1 MNFHKRVLIGSAF
14 HIFDFTIGFFDVLP
28 DFIGF
33 LLIAS
38 AFSFYSTKEANQGMV
53 LSFVLVMTSLI
64 QLMIPLPNMGLTM
77 APFDGYIGIL
87 MIVVGALTIL
97 HFGYIFLVS
106 NQILSNEDVK
116 FPNMFMIVQLV
127 NYALLGLVAH
137 VTSSVGLSISLISI
151 GLSVLSMM
159 YFFIVLIQRKTLE
172 TRKGLSDVAE
182 IGHSSG

>member
-14 HIFDFTIGFFDVLP
+14 HIFDFTIGFFDILP

-38 AFSFYSTKEANQGMV
+38 AFSFYTTKEANQGMV
-53 LSFVLVMTSLI
+53 LSFILVITSLI
-64 QLMIPLPNMGLTM
+64 QLMIPIPNIGLTM
-77 APFDGYIGIL
+77 APFNGYIGIL

-116 FPNMFMIVQLV
+116 FPKMFMIVQLV
-127 NYALLGLVAH
+127 NYALLGFVVH
-137 VTSSVGLSISLISI
+137 VTSTVGLSISVISI
-151 GLSVLSMM
+151 GLSVLSMI
-159 YFFIVLIQRKTLE
+159 YFFTVLMQRKNLE
-172 TRKGLSDVAE
+172 NRKNLSDFAE
-182 IGHSSG
+182 IGRSSI